1 MDYLMFPFPLPHF
14 SCPLQPL
21 ELLWHSLDEWLA
33 LISVE
38 LMKNE
43 RDSADIT
50 SILLK
55 QSGSDQ
61 ENGSPSHMFGVAQS
75 VKSRALSADPE
86 DSKTYEV
93 GSTQEAYA
101 DCQDVISVTANRL
114 SAVIQAFYMCCSCQ
128 MPQG

>member
-1 MDYLMFPFPLPHF
+1 M
-14 SCPLQPL
+14 

-33 LISVE
+33 LISAE
-38 LMKNE
+38 LMKDKTNI
-43 RDSADIT
+43 S

-55 QSGSDQ
+55 PKGPNQQ
-61 ENGSPSHMFGVAQS
+61 EDGTPAPTFEVAS
-75 VKSRALSADPE
+75 TETSALSVE
-86 DSKTYEV
+86 REESKMYEV
-93 GSTQEAYA
+93 GSAQEAYV